1 MMIIIIIIM
10 MIIISIIITIII
22 IIIIIT
28 IIIIIIIIITII
40 IIISSRRSSSS
51 SSCSSSSSITNT
63 IIVIIS
69 DVFIIII
76 SSSSSSSIDVRF
88 FYLLQVMKRMMKGL
102 ACWTFG
108 FFVIGTIWISVSS
121 PNHFD
126 RYFKKTSIYQ
136 LDAFHGF
143 KLQSQEASSVPC
155 VAKKT
160 IALLK
165 VHKAASTTIC
175 NILQRYG
182 FYRHLLFALPAV
194 SDYALGWPRVFSPTF
209 ILNIPK
215 GENYSILAN
224 HAVYSKAAFES
235 TMPSGTMYVGILREP
250 FSQFLSAFQYYG
262 ARDALS
268 VHGNNSVEK
277 IQRFLEQ
284 PQVYMRRV
292 AAYDKARGFYHLQN
306 HQARDFGLNESD
318 FDSISNIKK
327 FISHIDE
334 NFHLILMKEHLDM
347 SVILLRRL
355 MCWKIQDVIYLPVLP
370 VEQRASKPR
379 VDVGLFAE
387 QDKSRHLQWSR
398 ADYEMYL
405 YFNKTFWKRVKEQAS
420 GFIKEVDYFIGI
432 RKKIGDFCLG
442 SPSGNL
448 TISRTKW
455 NEEFSITSYN
465 CTHFTLDDFNFTVLL
480 KKEQNRWINKRVVNP

>member
-1 MMIIIIIIM
+1 
-10 MIIISIIITIII
+10 
-22 IIIIIT
+22 
-28 IIIIIIIIITII
+28 
-40 IIISSRRSSSS
+40 
-51 SSCSSSSSITNT
+51 
-63 IIVIIS
+63 
-69 DVFIIII
+69 
-76 SSSSSSSIDVRF
+76 
-88 FYLLQVMKRMMKGL
+88 MKGL
-102 ACWTFG
+102 AWWTLG
-108 FFVIGTIWISVSS
+108 FFVIGTIWTISVSS
-121 PNHFD
+121 PNQLVGNV
-126 RYFKKTSIYQ
+126 KKTFIYQ
-136 LDAFHGF
+136 LELGF
-143 KLQSQEASSVPC
+143 KLQSQDATAVPC
-155 VAKKT
+155 VANKT

-209 ILNIPK
+209 VLNIPK

-224 HAVYSKAAFES
+224 HAVYNKTAFES

-262 ARDALS
+262 ASDAFS
-268 VHGNNSVEK
+268 VRGNNSVEK

-284 PQVYMRRV
+284 PRVYMSRS
-292 AAYDKARGFYHLQN
+292 YNKAHGFSHLRN
-306 HQARDFGLNESD
+306 HQARDYGLKERD
-318 FDSISNIKK
+318 FDSIFKIKK
-327 FISHIDE
+327 FISHIEE
-334 NFHLILMKEHLDM
+334 NFHLILMKEHLDI

-370 VEQRASKPR
+370 LEQPESKPR
-379 VDVGLFAE
+379 VDVSLFSE
-387 QDKSRHLQWSR
+387 QDKSRHHQWSR

-405 YFNKTFWKRVKEQAS
+405 YFNKTFWKRVKEQTS
-420 GFIKEVDYFIGI
+420 GFVKEVDYFIGM

-448 TISRTKW
+448 TISQTKW

-465 CTHFTLDDFNFTVLL
+465 CTYFTLNDLKFTILL
-480 KKEQNRWINKRVVNP
+480 KSEQNKWINKRKINL